1 METPDSDEPTTRRVV
16 TRQVDEFYWTDDLYT
31 SFRRIER

>member
-1 METPDSDEPTTRRVV
+1 MPESREPTTRRVV
-16 TRQVDEFYWTDDLYT
+16 TGGVGEFYWTDDLYT